1 MDTPTPTA
9 AHRLAP
15 RRFELVTETY
25 PPEIN
30 GVALTVQ
37 SLHEGLKA
45 LGHDVGLV
53 RPARADESVSAA
65 VDLLRVEGAPI
76 PRYPGMRFG
85 LPSGR
90 KLAARWMANR
100 PDAIYIAT
108 EGPLGWSALRAAKRL
123 GIPVA
128 TGFHTRFDDYVG
140 RYGAGFL
147 SPWVFAWLRRFHNR
161 AEATLVPTRELVEQL
176 GAQGFQKVR
185 RLGRAVDT
193 ERFHPRFRSEALRQ
207 SWGLGPDDLAVVHV
221 GRIAPEKNLPLL
233 LRCHEALRAERP
245 TSKLILV
252 GDGPAR
258 AGLEGQHE
266 GVVFAGTLRGTAL
279 AAHFASA
286 DLFCFPSLS
295 ETFGNVTL
303 EAMASGL
310 PTVAFDYG
318 AAREHLT
325 DGSHGAS
332 VAFGDETAFLER
344 FLGVARSP
352 DVAAMGMAAR
362 RAVEGLSPERV
373 SSDFAGLLI
382 DIATPMERA
391 A

>member
-1 MDTPTPTA
+1 MDTPNATVA
-9 AHRLAP
+9 

-37 SLHEGLKA
+37 SLHDGLKA
-45 LGHDVGLV
+45 LGYDVGLV
-53 RPARADESVSAA
+53 RPARPGEEAEES
-65 VDLLRVEGAPI
+65 VDLLRVGGAPI

-90 KLAARWMANR
+90 KLAARWMRHR

-140 RYGAGFL
+140 RYGASFL
-147 SPWVFAWLRRFHNR
+147 SPFVFSWLRRFHNR
-161 AEATLVPTRELVEQL
+161 ADATLVPTRELTGQL
-176 GAQGFQKVR
+176 GAQGFDKVR

-193 ERFHPRFRSEALRQ
+193 VRFHPRFRSDALRA
-207 SWGLGPDDLAVVHV
+207 SWGVGPDDLAIVHV
-221 GRIAPEKNLPLL
+221 GRLAPEKNLPLL
-233 LRCHEALRAERP
+233 LRSYRALLAQRP
-245 TSKLILV
+245 TAKLVLV

-258 AGLEGQHE
+258 AALAAEHPS
-266 GVVFAGTLRGTAL
+266 VVFAGTLRGDAL

-286 DLFCFPSLS
+286 DIFCFPSLS

-303 EAMASGL
+303 EAMASGIT
-310 PTVAFDYG
+310 TVAFDYG
-318 AAREHLT
+318 AAREHLV
-325 DGSHGAS
+325 DGEHGAS
-332 VAFGDETAFLER
+332 VAFGNEAAFIER
-344 FLGVARSP
+344 FLAIAHSP
-352 DVAAMGMAAR
+352 RLGLMGSAAR
-362 RAVEGLSPERV
+362 VAVEGLSPERV
-373 SSDFAGLLI
+373 SRDFADLLT
-382 DIATPMERA
+382 DIAMPMRRA

>member
-1 MDTPTPTA
+1 MDTPTSTII
-9 AHRLAP
+9 

-37 SLHEGLKA
+37 SLHDGLKA
-45 LGHDVGLV
+45 LHHDVGLV
-53 RPARADESVSAA
+53 RPARPGEDTDETMQ
-65 VDLLRVEGAPI
+65 LMRVEGAPI

-90 KLAARWMANR
+90 RLMARWTRQR

-147 SPWVFAWLRRFHNR
+147 SPFVFSWLRRFHNR
-161 AEATLVPTRELVEQL
+161 ADATLVPTRELVEQL
-176 GAQGFQKVR
+176 AAQGFHHAC

-193 ERFHPRFRSEALRQ
+193 NRFHPRFRSDALRA
-207 SWGLGPDDLAVVHV
+207 SWGMNADDLAVVHV
-221 GRIAPEKNLPLL
+221 GRLAPEKNLPLL
-233 LRCHEALRAERP
+233 LRCFESLKAERP
-245 TSKLILV
+245 GSKLVLV

-258 AGLEGQHE
+258 AALGAQHPD
-266 GVVFAGTLRGTAL
+266 VIFAGTLRGDAL

-310 PTVAFDYG
+310 ATVAFDYG
-318 AAREHLT
+318 AAREHLR
-325 DGSHGAS
+325 DGVHGAS
-332 VAFGDETAFLER
+332 LPFGDETAFLAR
-344 FLGVARSP
+344 FLETARSP
-352 DVAAMGMAAR
+352 RLGAMGAAAR
-362 RAVEGLSPERV
+362 TAVEGLSPERV
-373 SSDFAGLLI
+373 SRDFADLLAGL
-382 DIATPMERA
+382 AEPMKRA

>member
-1 MDTPTPTA
+1 METPTSTII
-9 AHRLAP
+9 

-37 SLHEGLKA
+37 SLHDGLKA

-53 RPARADESVSAA
+53 RPARPGESADESME
-65 VDLLRVEGAPI
+65 LLRVEGAPI

-90 KLAARWMANR
+90 KLAARWMRQR

-161 AEATLVPTRELVEQL
+161 ADATLVPTRELAEQL
-176 GAQGFQKVR
+176 TAQGFQHAC

-193 ERFHPRFRSEALRQ
+193 VRFNPQFRSEALRER
-207 SWGLGPDDLAVVHV
+207 WGLKPDDLAVVHV
-221 GRIAPEKNLPLL
+221 GRLAPEKNLPLL
-233 LRCHEALRAERP
+233 MRCFEALKAERP
-245 TSKLILV
+245 GSRLVLV

-258 AGLEGQHE
+258 AALSDQHPE
-266 GVVFAGTLRGTAL
+266 VIFAGTLRGDAL

-303 EAMASGL
+303 EAMASGIA
-310 PTVAFDYG
+310 TVAFDYG
-318 AAREHLT
+318 AAREHLR
-325 DGSHGAS
+325 DGEHGAS
-332 VAFGDETAFLER
+332 LPFGDEAAFLAR
-344 FLGVARSP
+344 FLEVARSP
-352 DVAAMGMAAR
+352 RLGAMGAAAR
-362 RAVEGLSPERV
+362 VAVEGLSPERV
-373 SSDFAGLLI
+373 SRDFADLLTGL
-382 DIATPMERA
+382 AHPMKRA

>member
-1 MDTPTPTA
+1 MDTTA
-9 AHRLAP
+9 ALA

-37 SLHEGLKA
+37 SLHDGLKA

-53 RPARADESVSAA
+53 RPARPSEASDESHE
-65 VDLLRVEGAPI
+65 LLRVDGAPI

-85 LPSGR
+85 LPAGR
-90 KLAARWMANR
+90 TLAARWMRHR

-108 EGPLGWSALRAAKRL
+108 EGPLGWSALRAAKKL

-161 AEATLVPTRELVEQL
+161 ADATLVPTRELVEQL
-176 GAQGFQKVR
+176 GAQGFHHPR

-193 ERFHPRFRSEALRQ
+193 ARFNPSFRSDALRE
-207 SWGLGPDDLAVVHV
+207 SWGLAADDIAIVHV
-221 GRIAPEKNLPLL
+221 GRLAPEKNLPLL
-233 LRCHEALRAERP
+233 LRCYRALKAERAN
-245 TSKLILV
+245 TKLVLV

-258 AGLEGQHE
+258 AALAAEHPD
-266 GVVFAGTLRGTAL
+266 VHFAGTLRGDAL

-303 EAMASGL
+303 EAMASGIA
-310 PTVAFDYG
+310 TAAFHYG
-318 AAREHLT
+318 AAREHLRH
-325 DGSHGAS
+325 GVHGAS
-332 VAFGDETAFLER
+332 LPFGDEAAFVAGFLE
-344 FLGVARSP
+344 VARSP
-352 DVAAMGMAAR
+352 RRASMGAAAR
-362 RAVEGLSPERV
+362 EAVEGLSPERV
-373 SSDFAGLLI
+373 SQDFADLLT
-382 DIATPMERA
+382 ALAHPLPRA

>member
-1 MDTPTPTA
+1 M
-9 AHRLAP
+9 
-15 RRFELVTETY
+15 RFELVTETY

-37 SLHEGLKA
+37 SLHDGLIA

-53 RPARADESVSAA
+53 RPARPAEDTDTTPA
-65 VDLLRVEGAPI
+65 LMRVGGAPI

-85 LPSGR
+85 LPCGR
-90 KLAARWMANR
+90 RLAARWMQHR
-100 PDAIYIAT
+100 PDALYIAT

-140 RYGAGFL
+140 RYGAAFL
-147 SPWVFAWLRRFHNR
+147 SPYVFGWLRRFHNR
-161 AEATLVPTRELVEQL
+161 ADATLVPTRELVEQL
-176 GAQGFQKVR
+176 GAQGFTKVC

-193 ERFHPRFRSEALRQ
+193 DRFHPRYRSDDLRA
-207 SWGLGPDDLAVVHV
+207 SWGLAAGDLGIVHV

-233 LRCHEALRAERP
+233 LRCFDALKAERP
-245 TSKLILV
+245 GARLVLV

-258 AGLEGQHE
+258 AALAAERSDL
-266 GVVFAGTLRGTAL
+266 VFAGTLRGDAL

-318 AAREHLT
+318 AAREHLA
-325 DGSHGAS
+325 DGVHGAS
-332 VAFGDETAFLER
+332 VPFGDEAAFLER
-344 FLGVARSP
+344 FLQTVGSP
-352 DVAAMGMAAR
+352 RRAAMGAAAR
-362 RAVEGLSPERV
+362 SAVEGLSPERV
-373 SSDFAGLLI
+373 SRDFADLLT
-382 DIATPMERA
+382 ALASPMRRA

>member
-1 MDTPTPTA
+1 MDTTA
-9 AHRLAP
+9 ARP
-15 RRFELVTETY
+15 RRFELITETY

-37 SLHEGLKA
+37 SLHDGLMA
-45 LGHDVGLV
+45 LGYDVGLV
-53 RPARADESVSAA
+53 RPARPGENSDETPE
-65 VDLLRVEGAPI
+65 LLRVEGAPI

-90 KLAARWMANR
+90 KLTARWMRQR
-100 PDAIYIAT
+100 PDALYIAT

-140 RYGAGFL
+140 RYGAAFL

-161 AEATLVPTRELVEQL
+161 ADATLVPTGELMTQL
-176 GAQGFQKVR
+176 AAQGFRHPR

-193 ERFHPRFRSEALRQ
+193 VRFDPSFRSEALRAQ
-207 SWGLGPDDLAVVHV
+207 WGVGPEDLVLVHV
-221 GRIAPEKNLPLL
+221 GRLAPEKNLPLL
-233 LRCHEALRAERP
+233 MRCYDALKARRP
-245 TSKLILV
+245 GTALVLV

-258 AGLEGQHE
+258 AALASAHPD
-266 GVVFAGTLRGTAL
+266 VHFAGTLRGDAL

-318 AAREHLT
+318 AAREHLR
-325 DGSHGAS
+325 DGLHGAS
-332 VAFGDETAFLER
+332 VPFGNETAFLDR
-344 FLGVARSP
+344 FLDIALSP
-352 DVAAMGMAAR
+352 QRGAMGAAAR
-362 RAVEGLSPERV
+362 EAVEGLSPERV
-373 SSDFAGLLI
+373 SRDFADLLTQL
-382 DIATPMERA
+382 AHPLERA

>member
-1 MDTPTPTA
+1 MDTLPAHA
-9 AHRLAP
+9 A

-37 SLHEGLKA
+37 SLHDGLIT

-53 RPARADESVSAA
+53 RPARPGEDVDEDAA
-65 VDLLRVEGAPI
+65 LLRVDGAPI

-85 LPSGR
+85 LPAGR
-90 KLAARWMANR
+90 KLAARWKRRR

-140 RYGAGFL
+140 RYGAAFL

-161 AEATLVPTRELVEQL
+161 ADATLVPTQQLADELTQ
-176 GAQGFQKVR
+176 AGFDKVQ

-193 ERFHPRFRSEALRQ
+193 QRFDPRFRSEALRRQ
-207 SWGLGPDDLAVVHV
+207 WGLAEGELAVIHV
-221 GRIAPEKNLPLL
+221 GRLAPEKNLPLL
-233 LRCHEALRAERP
+233 LQCHERLRALRPGSR
-245 TSKLILV
+245 LILV

-258 AGLEGQHE
+258 AALTQQHPE
-266 GVVFAGTLRGTAL
+266 IVFTGTLRGEAL
-279 AAHFASA
+279 ATHFASA

-303 EAMASGL
+303 EAMASAL
-310 PTVAFDYG
+310 CTVAFDYG
-318 AAREHLT
+318 AAREHLV
-325 DGSHGAS
+325 DGLHGAS
-332 VAFGDETAFLER
+332 VPFGDEHAFLDR
-344 FLGVARSP
+344 FLATALSGRQ
-352 DVAAMGMAAR
+352 AAMGRAAR
-362 RAVEGLSPERV
+362 EAVERLSPERV
-373 SSDFAGLLI
+373 SRDFADLLVGLI
-382 DIATPMERA
+382 PATRRA

>member
-1 MDTPTPTA
+1 MDTTA
-9 AHRLAP
+9 ALA

-37 SLHEGLKA
+37 SLHDGLAA

-53 RPARADESVSAA
+53 RPARPGENSDESRE
-65 VDLLRVEGAPI
+65 LLRVDGAPI

-85 LPSGR
+85 LPAGR
-90 KLAARWMANR
+90 KLAARWMRDR

-123 GIPVA
+123 RIPVA

-147 SPWVFAWLRRFHNR
+147 APWVFAWLRRFHNR
-161 AEATLVPTRELVEQL
+161 ADATLVPTRELAEQL
-176 GAQGFQKVR
+176 TAQGFRHPR

-193 ERFHPRFRSEALRQ
+193 ARFHPAFRTEALRTR
-207 SWGLGPDDLAVVHV
+207 WGVGPDDLAIVHV
-221 GRIAPEKNLPLL
+221 GRLAPEKNLPLL
-233 LRCHEALRAERP
+233 MRSYEALKAQRA
-245 TSKLILV
+245 SAKLVLV
-252 GDGPAR
+252 GDGPERAALAAR
-258 AGLEGQHE
+258 YPD
-266 GVVFAGTLRGTAL
+266 VVFAGTLRGDAL

-286 DLFCFPSLS
+286 DVFCFPSLS

-303 EAMASGL
+303 EAMASAL

-318 AAREHLT
+318 AAREHLR
-325 DGSHGAS
+325 DGVHGAS
-332 VAFGDETAFLER
+332 VPFGNEAAFLAR
-344 FLGVARSP
+344 FLDIALSARR
-352 DVAAMGMAAR
+352 VAMGLAAR
-362 RAVEGLSPERV
+362 EAVEGLSPDRV
-373 SSDFAGLLI
+373 SRDFADLLTQL
-382 DIATPMERA
+382 AHPLEKA